1 VNVGFLGVI
10 TELTLSVVP
19 DRVVYRDTNFV
30 NVDEVIAEIGAA
42 AQDPAKVD
50 QVRPRPVFDLC
61 TSVCAQNRLCQ
72 PHINGGPIR

>member
-19 DRVVYRDTNFV
+19 DRVVYRDTYFV
-30 NVDEVIAEIGAA
+30 NVDDVIAEIGAA

-50 QVRPRPVFDLC
+50 QVRPRGAPVLGLC
-61 TSVCAQNRLCQ
+61 MCVCVLLKLSLL
-72 PHINGGPIR
+72 